1 MKRLKKYLFLILL
14 LLLGIVFGI
23 IFISIIN
30 EVDKLIIKNELTEF
44 INLIN
49 KDNISFSSAFL
60 NSLTENIIF
69 YFIIWCSGFIFI
81 LIPISYFL
89 VFYKGF
95 ITGFLLSSLIYIF
108 KLKGILYFLVFI
120 FPNEILNIAFMIFF
134 VFIISKFSKKF
145 LLIIY
150 KDNPYDIKILIK
162 KYFLLLIGVILVCII
177 LSLIEVFL
185 NYFLIKTII

>member
-14 LLLGIVFGI
+14 LLLGIIFGI

-134 VFIISKFSKKF
+134 VFIISKFYKKF

-150 KDNPYDIKILIK
+150 KDNPYDIKTLIK
-162 KYFLLLIGVILVCII
+162 KYFLLLIGVILVCLI

>member
-1 MKRLKKYLFLILL
+1 MKRLKKYLFLIIL
-14 LLLGIVFGI
+14 LLLGIIFGI
-23 IFISIIN
+23 IFINIIN
-30 EVDKLIIKNELTEF
+30 EVDKLIIKNEITEF

-49 KDNISFSSAFL
+49 QDKVNLGSSFL
-60 NSLTENIIF
+60 NSLLENLIF

-81 LIPISYFL
+81 MLPISYFL

-108 KLKGILYFLVFI
+108 KLKGILYFLIFVF
-120 FPNEILNIAFMIFF
+120 PTEILNIVFMIFF

-145 LLIIY
+145 FLVIY
-150 KDNPYDIKILIK
+150 KDNPYDLRTLIK
-162 KYFLLLIGVILVCII
+162 KYFLLLIGIIIICVI
-177 LSLIEVFL
+177 LSLIEIFL

>member
-14 LLLGIVFGI
+14 LLLGIIFGI

-150 KDNPYDIKILIK
+150 KDNPYDIKTLIK
-162 KYFLLLIGVILVCII
+162 KYFLLLIGVILVCLI

>member
-14 LLLGIVFGI
+14 LLLGIIFGI

-150 KDNPYDIKILIK
+150 KDNPYDIKTLIK
-162 KYFLLLIGVILVCII
+162 KYFLLLIGVILVCLI
-177 LSLIEVFL
+177 LSLIEIFL